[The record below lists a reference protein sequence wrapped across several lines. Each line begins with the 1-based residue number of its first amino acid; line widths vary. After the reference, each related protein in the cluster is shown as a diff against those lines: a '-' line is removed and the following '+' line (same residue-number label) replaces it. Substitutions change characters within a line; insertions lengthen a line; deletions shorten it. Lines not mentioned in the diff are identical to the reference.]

1 MLFPSNQQISIFTCN
16 YRTTLFYSYMA
27 ASAEPTGEMNPPKR
41 LRTTELGEERWSGGD
56 EENRGQVDVVGD
68 KIVCV
73 FALLQ
78 PYLFSLKDIL
88 EVDSDIVF
96 PLVVFHLSTKADS
109 SNACLDCK

>member
-16 YRTTLFYSYMA
+16 YRTTLFYRYMA

-78 PYLFSLKDIL
+78 PYLIS
-88 EVDSDIVF
+88 
-96 PLVVFHLSTKADS
+96 
-109 SNACLDCK
+109 

>member
-1 MLFPSNQQISIFTCN
+1 
-16 YRTTLFYSYMA
+16 MA
-27 ASAEPTGEMNPPKR
+27 ASAEATGKMNPPKR
-41 LRTTELGEERWSGGD
+41 LQTTELGEERCSGGD

-78 PYLFSLKDIL
+78 PYLLSFKDIL

-96 PLVVFHLSTKADS
+96 PLVVFY
-109 SNACLDCK
+109 